1 MEGVADPTAI
11 YAAAR
16 KEKGHPADVKEHATD
31 LSASNV
37 IVEEAIRPG
46 TLVKPVEALLKD

>member
-31 LSASNV
+31 WSASNV